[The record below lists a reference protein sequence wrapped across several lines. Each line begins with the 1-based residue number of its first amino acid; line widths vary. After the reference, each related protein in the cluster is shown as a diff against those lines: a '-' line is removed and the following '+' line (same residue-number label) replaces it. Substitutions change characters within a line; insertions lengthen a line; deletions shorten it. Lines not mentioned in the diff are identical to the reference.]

1 MADDASS
8 VAEEQKGNDEIKGRN
23 LTTNY
28 SVVNLKRSNF
38 ILIWGCRPSMS
49 VAINTDMAEKLSN
62 VMKERFDRATFQLK
76 IPAAFD

>member
-1 MADDASS
+1 MSNDASS
-8 VAEEQKGNDEIKGRN
+8 MAEEQKGNIVINGRV
-23 LTTNY
+23 LTSYY

-38 ILIWGCRPSMS
+38 ILIWGCRPSQS